1 MSPIF
6 VNRFEGPKTVKIV
19 NNANIANNINETLV
33 ISLTHAL
40 NYTSYLC
47 LKLLVGSVF

>member
-6 VNRFEGPKTVKIV
+6 VNKFEGPKPVKIV
-19 NNANIANNINETLV
+19 NNVNIANNINETLV
-33 ISLTHAL
+33 TTLTHAH

-47 LKLLVGSVF
+47 LKLLVG